1 MYTEILLV
9 ASLATLTWSKPGIF
23 DLFNPFDDYED
34 CSESALIF
42 LQGLFFDVS
51 LGTSLFAGPSM
62 GLSLLRNT
70 VISPEPKVDNGELL
84 GGDVVGWFTRL
95 PEDYTAE
102 DIAYLHGE
110 LDRSM
115 ERIEKEIE
123 YLINDEGICPE
134 NIVVAGMSQ
143 GGALTIWMALFSKYK
158 LGGFIPMIT
167 SSDWL
172 HLEDWQVPKN
182 PTNKWTPILHI
193 NGESDW
199 QTESHN
205 EKGAAFMARI
215 FQDYD
220 FRLRWGE
227 HGTTINPVRMQ
238 EIISWAK
245 KKTNLKFSRVNPVS
259 VISDVTDF
267 FGFGRK

>member
-1 MYTEILLV
+1 MSSLIGQ
-9 ASLATLTWSKPGIF
+9 LATVHNCDWLLKKKQIYKLSSISP
-23 DLFNPFDDYED
+23 
-34 CSESALIF
+34 C
-42 LQGLFFDVS
+42 
-51 LGTSLFAGPSM
+51 FAVPSM

-70 VISPEPKVDNGELL
+70 VISPEPRVDNGDLL

-182 PTNKWTPILHI
+182 PANKWTPILHI

-205 EKGAAFMARI
+205 GKGQLLWRGYFKIMI
-215 FQDYD
+215 LD
-220 FRLRWGE
+220 
-227 HGTTINPVRMQ
+227 
-238 EIISWAK
+238 
-245 KKTNLKFSRVNPVS
+245 
-259 VISDVTDF
+259 
-267 FGFGRK
+267 